1 MMARKTLLT
10 ESEIR
15 RFMKLANMGPVGG
28 KKMEGMYPSGGRD
41 EPRGAP
47 DGGLDDIDAM
57 ADPEGE
63 DIEDL
68 EGDFGPPEDELA
80 VDDVAMDDMSG
91 DAGDGMMVSV
101 DDFMSAFE
109 TALGDVTGQ
118 EVDSVVDLASDEEAG
133 LEDLEGGD
141 ETLDG
146 PEAEPEPEV
155 DVGAVE
161 VEDEFAM
168 QERLVKA
175 VASRVAKRLVKEN
188 RKTALTDELTDRIF
202 QRLTQRSR

>member
-57 ADPEGE
+57 ADREGD

-68 EGDFGPPEDELA
+68 EGDLGAPEDELA
-80 VDDVAMDDMSG
+80 VDDVAVDDMS
-91 DAGDGMMVSV
+91 DDTGDGMMVSV
-101 DDFMSAFE
+101 EDFMSAFE
-109 TALGDVTGQ
+109 SALGDVTGQ

-146 PEAEPEPEV
+146 PEMEPEV

-168 QERLVKA
+168 QERLVNT

-188 RKTALTDELTDRIF
+188 RKTALTDELTERIF
-202 QRLTQRSR
+202 QRLTQRS